1 MEGAI
6 IDMAYTVSLSMSKI
20 PTHSM
25 YFRISIVLLLVHMFY
40 GIPTKGVTE
49 KILQQCIPAN
59 STLAQTANCQC
70 YSGGREGR
78 DERSCGFS
86 KNLVDLVCSGVSG
99 VDLPT
104 DEAYRYITCL

>member
-1 MEGAI
+1 MEAAI
-6 IDMAYTVSLSMSKI
+6 MDMAYTVSLSMSKI
-20 PTHSM
+20 PTHLM
-25 YFRISIVLLLVHMFY
+25 YFRISIVLLLVVY
-40 GIPTKGVTE
+40 SAPTKEVTE

-70 YSGGREGR
+70 YSGGRGGR

-86 KNLVDLVCSGVSG
+86 KNLIDLVCSGVSG